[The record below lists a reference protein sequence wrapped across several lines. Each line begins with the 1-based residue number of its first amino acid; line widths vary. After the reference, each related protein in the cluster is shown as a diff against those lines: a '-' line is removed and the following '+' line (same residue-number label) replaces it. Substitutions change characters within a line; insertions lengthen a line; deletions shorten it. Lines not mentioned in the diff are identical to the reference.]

1 MTAAGVTPV
10 SRIARLPGYQPGRS
24 VEGAVKLSSNEDPYG
39 PLPAAV
45 EAASAAV
52 ATEGGLYA
60 DHGAGA
66 LRAALAAS
74 LGVGAECVGVG
85 CGSVGLLQ
93 QLLLA
98 FAEPGDD
105 VVYPWPSFIAYP
117 QFAELVGARRV
128 EVPLRTWAADVDAL
142 LGAVTPATRLVLLAN
157 PNNPTSTAV
166 DTAALVRLAD
176 GLPERCL
183 LVVDEAYR
191 EYVTDPDVGDA
202 VALFHGRPNVAVL
215 RTFSKAH
222 ALAGLRVGYVIGP
235 PEVVRAVDATLTPF
249 AVNVAGQA
257 AAMASLARAD
267 EIAERARRVASM
279 RDDLVREL
287 HARGLY
293 DVPASQGNFVWLPSD
308 DPGALASALEGEG
321 VVTRPLGSG
330 VRVTVGTPSDNER
343 FLAAVDAVLTRA

>member
-1 MTAAGVTPV
+1 VIAPV
-10 SRIARLPGYQPGRS
+10 SRVARLPGYQPGRS

-45 EAASAAV
+45 DAAAAAV
-52 ATEGGLYA
+52 VSEGGLYP
-60 DHGAGA
+60 DHGAPA
-66 LRAALAAS
+66 LRAALASS
-74 LGVGAECVGVG
+74 LGVDVSSIAVG

-98 FAEPGDD
+98 FAESGDD

-128 EVPLRTWAADVDAL
+128 EVPLRSWTADVEAL
-142 LGAVTPATRLVLLAN
+142 LEAVTPATRLVLLAN
-157 PNNPTSTAV
+157 PNNPTSTAI
-166 DTAALVRLAD
+166 DTASLLRLAD
-176 GLPERCL
+176 GLPATCL

-191 EYVTDPDVGDA
+191 EYVTSTEVGDA
-202 VALFHGRPNVAVL
+202 VSLLGGRPNVVVL

-222 ALAGLRVGYVIGP
+222 ALAALRVGYLVASAD
-235 PEVVRAVDATLTPF
+235 VVAVVDATLTPF
-249 AVNVAGQA
+249 AVNGAGQA
-257 AAMASLARAD
+257 AAVASLARRD

-279 RDDLVREL
+279 RDDVVREL

-308 DPGALASALEGEG
+308 DAAALATALEGQG
-321 VVTRPLGSG
+321 VVTRPLGAG
-330 VRVTVGTPSDNER
+330 VRVTVGTPEQNER
-343 FLAAVDAVLTRA
+343 FLAALDAVMARA